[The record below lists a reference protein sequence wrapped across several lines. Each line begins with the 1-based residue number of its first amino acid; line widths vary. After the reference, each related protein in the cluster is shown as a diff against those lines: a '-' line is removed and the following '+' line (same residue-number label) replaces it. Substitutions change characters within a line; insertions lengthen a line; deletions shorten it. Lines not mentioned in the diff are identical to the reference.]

1 MRLTE
6 PKRRTSDRM
15 REDHCSD
22 LTERDTLATRCI
34 YFLFYSNDTRR
45 GEELN
50 PLAHTCRQL
59 SRIWGAHRRRE
70 VLHDNMLQRRA
81 AIDFVPPW
89 DGFPFTNSIYMHC
102 LFSPFFRSIFY
113 FFKSF
118 IARLYVRLQEDSSTF
133 IYIWLLNP
141 CRSSKESN
149 SGNRNGWHEPYAC
162 AMQ

>member
-70 VLHDNMLQRRA
+70 VLHDNMLRRRA
-81 AIDFVPPW
+81 AIDFVPPC
-89 DGFPFTNSIYMHC
+89 DGFTFTNAIYIAFHALP
-102 LFSPFFRSIFY
+102 LFTILSFKFFFFFFLNFY
-113 FFKSF
+113 RSF
-118 IARLYVRLQEDSSTF
+118 ICKAARR
-133 IYIWLLNP
+133 
-141 CRSSKESN
+141 
-149 SGNRNGWHEPYAC
+149 
-162 AMQ
+162 

>member
-70 VLHDNMLQRRA
+70 VLHDNMLRRRA
-81 AIDFVPPW
+81 AIDFVPP
-89 DGFPFTNSIYMHC
+89 
-102 LFSPFFRSIFY
+102 
-113 FFKSF
+113 
-118 IARLYVRLQEDSSTF
+118 
-133 IYIWLLNP
+133 
-141 CRSSKESN
+141 
-149 SGNRNGWHEPYAC
+149 
-162 AMQ
+162 